1 MRKVDDARES
11 TPGESAPWT
20 VVSVSGEREEV
31 PNSGQLI
38 RLILEGNVS
47 RKTLLCQP
55 GADPRPVGEV
65 PGLSELFDDQR
76 LRLFLKTQMQTWSA
90 TEARVQVQRFPK
102 ASVVASVALMTALLA
117 GAYFA
122 SQRSNL
128 GRPTPEAPEAAPSM
142 KQGSRTTS

>member
-11 TPGESAPWT
+11 APGESAPWT
-20 VVSVSGEREEV
+20 VVSVSGEREAV

-47 RKTLLCQP
+47 RKALLCQP
-55 GADPRPVGEV
+55 GAAPRPVGEV

-102 ASVVASVALMTALLA
+102 GSVVASVALMTALLT

-122 SQRSNL
+122 S
-128 GRPTPEAPEAAPSM
+128 
-142 KQGSRTTS
+142 